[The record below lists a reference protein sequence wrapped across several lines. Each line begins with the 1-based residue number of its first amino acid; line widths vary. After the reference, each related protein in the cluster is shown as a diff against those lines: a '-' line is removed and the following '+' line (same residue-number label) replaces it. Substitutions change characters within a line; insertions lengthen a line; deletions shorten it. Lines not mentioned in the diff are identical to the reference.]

1 MATSAS
7 RATPGSRPG
16 TPDTDAP
23 KQTAQDLA
31 ADVAKLREDLAKLAS
46 QMSTLGKQS
55 LNTAKHAAAEGV
67 DQLRS
72 QGEATMAGL
81 RTNARDVEQQ
91 LSETVREKPMTSL
104 AIAAGI
110 GFLFALM
117 TRR

>member
-1 MATSAS
+1 MATPAS
-7 RATPGSRPG
+7 RATTASRTG
-16 TPDTDAP
+16 KPDTDMAKETP
-23 KQTAQDLA
+23 QDLA
-31 ADVAKLREDLAKLAS
+31 ADVAKLREDLAKLAA
-46 QMSTLGKQS
+46 QMSAIGKQS
-55 LNTAKHAAAEGV
+55 INTAKHAAAEGV

>member
-7 RATPGSRPG
+7 RATPASRSG
-16 TPDTDAP
+16 KPDTDAP

-31 ADVAKLREDLAKLAS
+31 ADVAKLREDLAKLAKEIG
-46 QMSTLGKQS
+46 TLGQQS
-55 LNTAKHAAAEGV
+55 MNTAKRAAAEGV

-72 QGEATMAGL
+72 QGEATMADL

-91 LSETVREKPMTSL
+91 LAETVREKPMTSL